1 MKKIVIMGATSGIGL
16 RVAQIFAEMGWVVG
30 AVGRNVAALNALAGE
45 EGSTQRSASEEISG
59 EEGST
64 QRSASEEI
72 SSEGSGNLGCA
83 GRIVVEQVDVTREDA
98 PEGLM
103 RLVEKMGGMDVYL
116 HVAGIWCAN
125 DELSGDVELRVLQTN
140 VDGFTR
146 MVDAAFGWMRDHNGG
161 AGRIA
166 AITSV
171 AGTEGIGVMASYSS
185 SKAFQQF
192 YLRALDQYAREK
204 RLKIRFTDIRPGW
217 VRTPLLLAGGHYPML
232 MNVEKVAQSVVQ
244 AVLRGRRVAVIDGRW
259 NVLVGL
265 CRLIPHWLWVRLP
278 IKPY

>member
-59 EEGST
+59 
-64 QRSASEEI
+64 
-72 SSEGSGNLGCA
+72 EGSGNLGCA

-204 RLKIRFTDIRPGW
+204 RLKIRTDIRPGW

-265 CRLIPHWLWVRLP
+265 WRLIPHWLWVRLP